1 MRIRK
6 LPCRILPALLLLQA
20 VATAA
25 IERPVNG
32 PYFED
37 DRMLVELIP
46 RTPSQMAAFYEAR
59 GFPRAALE
67 RIRRT
72 CFMTLH
78 IENRSRDVL
87 WVDLG
92 RWHFYADGRE
102 IPRLGE
108 HYWQQQWDDIQL
120 RQASRST
127 FGWTQFPQLRDLQP
141 EEPVGGNLVFPGNTR
156 RINIDAELQA
166 GADRTGPVIHLGF
179 GNVPCAQDDAAP

>member
-1 MRIRK
+1 MQLRI
-6 LPCRILPALLLLQA
+6 LPCRLLTALLCLQPVFA
-20 VATAA
+20 GAL
-25 IERPVNG
+25 ERPVNG

-37 DRMLVELIP
+37 DRMLVVLTP
-46 RTPSQMAAFYEAR
+46 RTPAQMSAFYEAR
-59 GFPRAALE
+59 GFPPAALE
-67 RIRRT
+67 RIRHT
-72 CFMTLH
+72 CFMTLR

-92 RWHFYADGRE
+92 QWHFYADGKE

-108 HYWQQQWDDIQL
+108 HYWQQQWDEIHL

-156 RINIDAELQA
+156 RINIDAMLQT
-166 GADRTGPVIHLGF
+166 GAQRTGPVIHLGF
-179 GNVPCAQDDAAP
+179 GNVACRQDSPAS